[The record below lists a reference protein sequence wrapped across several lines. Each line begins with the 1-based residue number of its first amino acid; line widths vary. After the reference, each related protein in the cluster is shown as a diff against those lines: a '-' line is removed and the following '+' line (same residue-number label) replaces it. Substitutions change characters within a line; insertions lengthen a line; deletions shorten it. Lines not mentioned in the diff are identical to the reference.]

1 VVGPGSPPV
10 YLGAET
16 AATVKWENGTL
27 TEERIANLQ
36 PVSRTTAGARAGVSM
51 DSSTRGRADWMLQRS
66 KADKLQ
72 EFSNDAAQHAP
83 RKRNDSQWCFAER
96 EQTFIALDW
105 DDTLFPTNYLFEQL
119 GLNID
124 VPVARQPRLNGKTRD
139 IVMKS
144 LARCEEHALR
154 MLKLACCLGHAV
166 VVTLAAAAWVD
177 KACARFYPR
186 VGKLLKTLQIKVVYA
201 QNPSGVRKAQA
212 KAKKEEQ
219 FWGLLK
225 GFALSEEINKFYSQY
240 EGQSWKNVI
249 SIGDSVFERY
259 GLLAAS
265 TAYMHGRRLS
275 KLGPVPPFAPTQD
288 RAWEKI
294 EDDEHLIRLR
304 VKCCKLVD
312 EPDIGELT
320 VELDTVSKWL
330 KLMVS
335 FDSGFDLDFDSI
347 ENEEEAVLVESVL
360 RGERPITDLP
370 KASAIK
376 QV

>member
-1 VVGPGSPPV
+1 
-10 YLGAET
+10 
-16 AATVKWENGTL
+16 
-27 TEERIANLQ
+27 
-36 PVSRTTAGARAGVSM
+36 
-51 DSSTRGRADWMLQRS
+51 
-66 KADKLQ
+66 
-72 EFSNDAAQHAP
+72 
-83 RKRNDSQWCFAER
+83 
-96 EQTFIALDW
+96 
-105 DDTLFPTNYLFEQL
+105 
-119 GLNID
+119 
-124 VPVARQPRLNGKTRD
+124 
-139 IVMKS
+139 
-144 LARCEEHALR
+144 
-154 MLKLACCLGHAV
+154 
-166 VVTLAAAAWVD
+166 
-177 KACARFYPR
+177 
-186 VGKLLKTLQIKVVYA
+186 
-201 QNPSGVRKAQA
+201 VRKAQA